1 MQPLVLVSALT
12 LGSSFLLS
20 IILTPLCRRFALK
33 QDIVDKPGGRK
44 EHVNVTPLLGGMAVF
59 LSGAVAVLLV
69 VACIESGLVTGCH
82 IEFSSL
88 GLVFLGATVLLVTG
102 LWDDCIKEKAG
113 LAFYY
118 KLLGQLIAAG
128 FAMIVMARPELE
140 KIFSGT
146 ADYRSYLYT
155 IFFILWLLTSI
166 NSFNYSD
173 NINGLM
179 SGLAVISLLTSIVY
193 LGHIFDPRFIVVG
206 FAVMGGVLGFLPFNF
221 PRARIF
227 IGDAGSMF
235 IGFWIGIILWPLT
248 EGFLAADKV
257 LMGLDNL
264 LPPFLVLGVPF
275 FDACFVLFVRARE
288 GRPIYLGDNQHLSH
302 RLIRCGFSP
311 AEAALILWGL
321 GLILAGIGAL
331 ALDSAFYFRYTAFAI
346 GLMFMLLVTFV
357 IMRAEKKEPVSN
369 GSRGA

>member
-1 MQPLVLVSALT
+1 MV
-12 LGSSFLLS
+12 
-20 IILTPLCRRFALK
+20 
-33 QDIVDKPGGRK
+33 
-44 EHVNVTPLLGGMAVF
+44 
-59 LSGAVAVLLV
+59 
-69 VACIESGLVTGCH
+69 
-82 IEFSSL
+82 
-88 GLVFLGATVLLVTG
+88 
-102 LWDDCIKEKAG
+102 
-113 LAFYY
+113 
-118 KLLGQLIAAG
+118 
-128 FAMIVMARPELE
+128 VMARPEME
-140 KIFSGT
+140 KIFSGE
-146 ADYRSYLYT
+146 ADYRSYLYAL
-155 IFFILWLLTSI
+155 FFILWMLTSI

-179 SGLAVISLLTSIVY
+179 GGLAVISLLTSIVY
-193 LGHIFDPRFIVVG
+193 LGHIFDSRFIVLG
-206 FAVMGGVLGFLPFNF
+206 FAVMGGILGFLPFNF

-257 LMGLDNL
+257 LMGIDNL

-302 RLIRCGFSP
+302 RLIRCGFSQ

-331 ALDSAFYFRYTAFAI
+331 ALDSIFYLRYLAFGI
-346 GLMFMLLVTFV
+346 GLVFMLLVTFAIV
-357 IMRAEKKEPVSN
+357 RAERRELVRN
-369 GSRGA
+369 GSRGV